1 MMTIPKGVAVIS
13 CGFLLLLGLSNDVAQ
28 ADYASSPPV
37 ETKTDQPD
45 HSQGGQ
51 TSHELDGNLTQGGRM
66 IKGEVLRV
74 EGDNCIV
81 KGEDGKEV
89 RLHIDQTTKMSE
101 RELNQG
107 SLVEAK
113 VNDQNHALWIL
124 SSDRRSDHTLESG
137 QTSTER

>member
-1 MMTIPKGVAVIS
+1 MGSVPTGVAVIS
-13 CGFLLLLGLSNDVAQ
+13 CGFLLLLGLSDVVQ
-28 ADYASSPPV
+28 ADYASSSPDQA
-37 ETKTDQPD
+37 KTDQSD

-51 TSHELDGNLTQGGRM
+51 TSHEMGGDVPQGART

-74 EGDNCIV
+74 EGENCIV
-81 KGEDGKEV
+81 KGPDGKEV
-89 RLHIDQTTKMSE
+89 RLHIDETTKMSE
-101 RELNQG
+101 REISPG